1 MVNKSYHYSD
11 AFDKGV
17 IKFDNVA
24 PPNFCV
30 QVYDALDDS
39 RVLRVRGVK
48 NIEDNQT
55 VITGLK
61 PKTKY
66 AIRVRARNRAGSS
79 NFTDDVFVR
88 TRGENSYKPSIFER
102 SQQFLN

>member
-1 MVNKSYHYSD
+1 
-11 AFDKGV
+11 
-17 IKFDNVA
+17 
-24 PPNFCV
+24 
-30 QVYDALDDS
+30 VYDALDDS

-48 NIEDNQT
+48 NVEDNQT

-88 TRGENSYKPSIFER
+88 TRGEKIGLYLVRGRCYNTFFVRNLQIFAI
-102 SQQFLN
+102 S

>member
-1 MVNKSYHYSD
+1 MSTFVHKLSTELNRFH
-11 AFDKGV
+11 F
-17 IKFDNVA
+17 
-24 PPNFCV
+24 
-30 QVYDALDDS
+30 QVYDALDLS

-48 NIEDNQT
+48 NVEDNQT

-88 TRGENSYKPSIFER
+88 TRGKKQGRIYPIAD
-102 SQQFLN
+102 

>member
-1 MVNKSYHYSD
+1 MKGILISD
-11 AFDKGV
+11 
-17 IKFDNVA
+17 IWSLL
-24 PPNFCV
+24 

-48 NIEDNQT
+48 NVEENQT

-79 NFTDDVFVR
+79 NFTEDVFVR
-88 TRGENSYKPSIFER
+88 TRGKD
-102 SQQFLN
+102 FLTKALLSRQP

>member
-1 MVNKSYHYSD
+1 MI
-11 AFDKGV
+11 AQ
-17 IKFDNVA
+17 
-24 PPNFCV
+24 
-30 QVYDALDDS
+30 QVYDALDES

-48 NIEDNQT
+48 NIEENQT

-79 NFTDDVFVR
+79 NFTDDVIVR
-88 TRGENSYKPSIFER
+88 TRGKIVWR
-102 SQQFLN
+102 LAVVVVVV

>member
-1 MVNKSYHYSD
+1 MKGILISD
-11 AFDKGV
+11 
-17 IKFDNVA
+17 IWSLL
-24 PPNFCV
+24 

-48 NIEDNQT
+48 NVEENQT

-79 NFTDDVFVR
+79 NFTEDVFVR
-88 TRGENSYKPSIFER
+88 TRGKDFQTKSVLSRQP
-102 SQQFLN
+102 